1 MSYSPERLLL
11 LLQRFIK
18 CQNQVNQI
26 HGLIITHGHLHF
38 KPIWQISDL
47 KWMSTMLYNTLIRA
61 HLNLG
66 DPHKAI
72 VFYTHML
79 SHKAPP
85 NNHTF
90 PSLIKAACSLP
101 FMASVIGRLVH
112 TQVIRRGLSL
122 DPFIQTSFVS
132 FYAQLGD
139 LFSAR
144 HVFEEITRPC
154 IVAFNSMLDALG
166 KNGDMGSAL
175 ELFQRMPQRD
185 VVSWTSIING
195 FGKNGCYQDSIQF
208 FEKMMVHR
216 DVMEG
221 LVRPNE
227 STLVSILSSC
237 ASSDQAGALCQGKQ
251 IFGYVIRSGTE
262 VTVFLGTALISM
274 YGKTGCLASA
284 FRVFNGMVVKGV
296 CTWNAMISSL
306 ASNGREKEALNM
318 FDKMRQEGLQPNE
331 VTFVTV
337 LTACA
342 RAQLIDLGLGVFQ
355 SMQPEYR
362 VHPRMEHYGCV
373 VDLLGRAG
381 RLEAA
386 VDFIRG
392 MPFEPDATVLGAL
405 LGACKVHGAVDLG
418 TDVGKRI
425 LELQPRHCGRYVI
438 LSNIYADA
446 GRWGR
451 AAALRKAMIEAGI
464 RKIPAYSCLDSS

>member
-1 MSYSPERLLL
+1 MSYPPGCLLL
-11 LLQRFIK
+11 LLQRFIE
-18 CQNQVNQI
+18 CQKHVKQI
-26 HGLIITHGHLHF
+26 HALIITHGHLHF
-38 KPIWQISDL
+38 NPSWQNSDL
-47 KWMSTMLYNTLIRA
+47 KWISTLLYNTLIRA

-66 DPHKAI
+66 DPRKAI
-72 VFYTHML
+72 ILYTHML
-79 SHKAPP
+79 AHQAPP
-85 NNHTF
+85 NDHTF
-90 PSLIKAACSLP
+90 PSLIKAVSSLP
-101 FMASVIGRLVH
+101 SLASVTGRPIH

-139 LFSAR
+139 LSNAR

-175 ELFQRMPQRD
+175 ELFQSMPQRD
-185 VVSWTSIING
+185 IVSWTSIING
-195 FGKNGCYQDSIQF
+195 FGKNGYYRKSIWY
-208 FEKMMVHR
+208 FEKMMVHE

-221 LVRPNE
+221 LVKPNE
-227 STLVSILSSC
+227 STFVSVLSSC
-237 ASSDQAGALCQGKQ
+237 ASSDQGGALSQGKQ
-251 IFGYVIRSGTE
+251 IHGYIIRSETE
-262 VTVFLGTALISM
+262 VTVFLGTALVSM

-284 FRVFNGMVVKGV
+284 LRVFNGMVMKGV

-318 FDKMRQEGLQPNE
+318 FDKMRQEGLQPNK

-342 RAQLIDLGLGVFQ
+342 RAQLVDLGLEFFQ
-355 SMQPEYR
+355 SMQHEYR

-386 VDFIRG
+386 ADFIRG
-392 MPFEPDATVLGAL
+392 MPFEADATVLGAL
-405 LGACKVHGAVDLG
+405 LGACKVHGAVALA
-418 TDVGKRI
+418 TEVGRRLI
-425 LELQPRHCGRYVI
+425 ELQPRHCGRYVV
-438 LSNIYADA
+438 LSNIYAGA
-446 GRWGR
+446 GRWGH
-451 AAALRKAMIEAGI
+451 ASALRKAMIEGGI
-464 RKIPAYSCLDSS
+464 RKIPAYSWLDS